1 MTSIPNPPSAP
12 GSRTERWRRHALA
25 FVVGS
30 ALVLLAGLYVAF
42 LAIPNEY
49 EAEAVLT
56 VSRAEAGRDYAAEAT
71 HPAVL
76 EAAAVRLGLADAK
89 RDAEREA
96 AGLELR
102 DRLTV
107 ASPKPSPS
115 GETEIRVSTSG
126 RTPKALADLVNTVAG
141 IYASQCETRNRAAE
155 AKVQSLAGDS
165 ERLTK
170 GLAEATT
177 MATAAAAARR
187 DFELAHSEAR
197 SDGGGDPEAALRA
210 LVGEQEKA
218 AADYEKTQGE
228 IAGLTDGEKIL
239 RARLKEVPETVV
251 TQEVTTV
258 RNPEVVRLEKEIQ
271 QMQRQ
276 LEDLLKMYTFKHP
289 EVIALQTD
297 LLQKKRQLGALET
310 RVDDSVKNSR
320 APNPEYAL
328 VKGKLDDTV
337 VKLQV
342 AKTALAPIASRR
354 DAAAARVERLR
365 AFVGPDR
372 KLIERAAETAKL
384 QQDNEALLKKT
395 AEDLQAAR
403 AGLAPVP
410 TLTRAAQSPVRPV
423 RPNRTLFALFAVVAA
438 ALAGA
443 FSVSAAAGLSPGF
456 AGPAETER
464 FAGAP
469 VIGRVGAA
477 QDTEAVGLVRTRR
490 RLYAAATLGIAALTL
505 LAAGVMAHVAGR

>member
-1 MTSIPNPPSAP
+1 M
-12 GSRTERWRRHALA
+12 
-25 FVVGS
+25 
-30 ALVLLAGLYVAF
+30 
-42 LAIPNEY
+42 
-49 EAEAVLT
+49 
-56 VSRAEAGRDYAAEAT
+56 
-71 HPAVL
+71 
-76 EAAAVRLGLADAK
+76 
-89 RDAEREA
+89 
-96 AGLELR
+96 
-102 DRLTV
+102 
-107 ASPKPSPS
+107 
-115 GETEIRVSTSG
+115 
-126 RTPKALADLVNTVAG
+126 
-141 IYASQCETRNRAAE
+141 
-155 AKVQSLAGDS
+155 
-165 ERLTK
+165 
-170 GLAEATT
+170 
-177 MATAAAAARR
+177 
-187 DFELAHSEAR
+187 
-197 SDGGGDPEAALRA
+197 
-210 LVGEQEKA
+210 
-218 AADYEKTQGE
+218 
-228 IAGLTDGEKIL
+228 
-239 RARLKEVPETVV
+239 PETVV